1 MRRMTLAFTALLL
14 VLTACSST
22 SAPATTT
29 SGGAIVGGGGLSGGG
44 ATAGAVHLVKGALVR
59 FQACEDF
66 LAHVKAEA
74 IERVGPYGLD
84 WYGGWPIAF
93 GRLDALA
100 FPTAVPEAAVDDS
113 ASGGNGQN
121 YSTTNN
127 QEVGVDEADIVK
139 TDGRRIVT
147 LTNNT
152 LSVIDV
158 SGDDPA
164 LLGTLTLRPEMAVRD
179 LFLYEDKV
187 VLMGTTWG
195 VVDGFDRPVSGAAE
209 AVSDSIGIV
218 APEYY
223 GSPIVTLTEVD
234 ISDDPVITRRLQ
246 IDGTYLSSRMIDG
259 VARIVVT
266 AGPNGFV
273 WAYPEGNGLR
283 AEREAV
289 EANKKIIE
297 ESTIANWVPYYVLT
311 DRGGNVISE
320 GAAIECDRAHHPVEF
335 GGFNTLNI
343 LAVDLDKGLDIVDA
357 TSVLATGETVYSS
370 TKSMYVSTNAWLDPR
385 IFAEDR
391 WEDAQALINET
402 RTQIHQFDISGN
414 TTDYV
419 ATGSVRGYLLNQFAM
434 SEHNGDLRVASTTS
448 PNWWGGRAARQESLV
463 SVLRPNKGELEV
475 IGQLDGLGKDER
487 IYSVRF
493 LGDVAYLVTFRQ
505 VDPLFTIDLSDPSQ
519 PELRGELKIPGYSSY
534 LHPLADGIVLG
545 IGQDA
550 TEDGRVIG
558 SQVSLFDVNDLDNP
572 IRIAKLRLGRD
583 TNSVAEYDHKAFLQ
597 WGDTIIV
604 PLTAHGWNNEKQ
616 SFFTGAVA
624 IDTTDGELSEITRLV
639 HPDGDNWEW
648 GWNAAILRSLVVGD
662 NLYTVS
668 NTGIMKSSLDDF
680 DTVDFL
686 EFSVG

>member
-14 VLTACSST
+14 ALTACSST
-22 SAPATTT
+22 STPSTTAGN
-29 SGGAIVGGGGLSGGG
+29 SGGIVGGGGLSGGG
-44 ATAGAVHLVKGALVR
+44 ASVHLVKGALVR

-74 IERVGPYGLD
+74 IDRVGPYGLD

-100 FPTAVPEAAVDDS
+100 FPAAEAGEDA
-113 ASGGNGQN
+113 AGGGANGQT

-139 TDGRRIVT
+139 TDGTRIVT

-152 LSVIDV
+152 LSVVDV
-158 SGDDPA
+158 SGDDPV
-164 LLGTLTLRPEMAVRD
+164 LLGTLVLKPESAVRD
-179 LFLYEDKV
+179 LFLRGDTV

-195 VVDGFDRPVSGAAE
+195 GIDVFDRPVSGAAE
-209 AVSDSIGIV
+209 AVSDSVGIV

-234 ISDDPVITRRLQ
+234 IANEPEITRTLQ

-259 VARIVVT
+259 VARVVVT

-283 AEREAV
+283 AERDAI

-297 ESTIANWVPYYVLT
+297 ASTIENWVPYYVLT

-320 GAAIECDRAHHPVEF
+320 GPAIDCDRAHHPVEF

-343 LAVDLDKGLDIVDA
+343 LAIDLDSGLDIVDA

-370 TKSMYVSTNAWLDPR
+370 TNSMYVSTNAWLDPR
-385 IFAEDR
+385 ILAEDR
-391 WEDAQALINET
+391 WEEVEVLVDET
-402 RTQIHQFDISGN
+402 RTQIHQFDIAGK
-414 TTDYV
+414 TTEYV

-448 PNWWGGRAARQESLV
+448 PNWWGGRAPQQESVV
-463 SVLRPNKGELEV
+463 SVLRPDKGELQV
-475 IGQLDGLGKDER
+475 IGELDGLGKDER

-505 VDPLFTIDLSDPSQ
+505 VDPLFTIDLSDPAS
-519 PELRGELKIPGYSSY
+519 PELRGELKIPGYSAY
-534 LHPLADGIVLG
+534 LHPLAEGIVLG

-550 TEDGRVIG
+550 TNDGRVIG
-558 SQVSLFDVNDLDNP
+558 SQVSLFDVSDLDDP
-572 IRIAKLRLGRD
+572 TRIAKLTLGKD
-583 TNSVAEYDHKAFLQ
+583 TNSVAEYDHRAFLQ
-597 WGDTIIV
+597 WGDTVVV
-604 PLTAHGWNNEKQ
+604 PLTSYNWNDEKDG
-616 SFFTGAVA
+616 FFTGAVA
-624 IDTTDGELSEITRLV
+624 IDTSSGDLSEITRLV
-639 HPDGDNWEW
+639 HPDGDDWEW
-648 GWNAAILRSLVVGD
+648 GWNATILRSLVVGD

-668 NTGIMKSSLDDF
+668 NIGIMKSSLASF
-680 DTVDFL
+680 DTLDFL
-686 EFSVG
+686 EFTVR